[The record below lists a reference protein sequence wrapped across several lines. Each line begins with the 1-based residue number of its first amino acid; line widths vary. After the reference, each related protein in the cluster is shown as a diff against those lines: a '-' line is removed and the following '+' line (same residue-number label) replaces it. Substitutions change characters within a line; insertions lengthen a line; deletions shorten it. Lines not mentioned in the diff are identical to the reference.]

1 MGRLSDCWRSMAVEA
16 SPELAKP
23 IIDLLRGPTYRL
35 ARDAII
41 HFEATEGIRALS
53 NITELRD
60 ALDHLYFAAQA
71 TDPTEVA
78 THVHDAADHLRR
90 AAVEPAEK
98 MVANRLYQIERAA
111 SKYEL
116 KRLLYG
122 TMPEKHTIV
131 DGRREIAELLVKG
144 RELKGDINQLGD
156 ALKCFYDAHIKAM
169 NLHKSLELPLL
180 RAVLRVTIYLLPI
193 LITVGVALGFF
204 LASR

>member
-1 MGRLSDCWRSMAVEA
+1 MAAEA
-16 SPELAKP
+16 SPDLAKP

-41 HFEATEGIRALS
+41 HFETTEGIRALS

-71 TDPTEVA
+71 AGPADVA
-78 THVHDAADHLRR
+78 AHVHDAADHLRR

-98 MVANRLYQIERAA
+98 MVANRLFQIEKA
-111 SKYEL
+111 SSQYEL

-122 TMPEKHTIV
+122 SMPEKHTIV

-144 RELKGDINQLGD
+144 RELKGDINQLSD
-156 ALKCFYDAHIKAM
+156 ALQCFYDAHVMAM

-180 RAVLRVTIYLLPI
+180 RAMLRVTIYLLPLLVSI
-193 LITVGVALGFF
+193 GVAVGIA
-204 LASR
+204 LATT